1 MKFSKLGLLTLLIS
15 LFILNSCKNQDAIG
29 LGVNDS
35 TQLSGTLLVDTNI
48 TVNTMLDD
56 TVATT
61 GLARSPLAYFKD
73 PELGTTETSFSTL
86 LTLPGGTAYTLPTGV
101 VTIDSA
107 LLILPYA
114 PSGFYGDSLTSKFKV
129 DVHQL
134 DENFIANRTYYS
146 NKVWDFNSQLL
157 GTKTF
162 IARSHDTLKVYT
174 PVKGKPDTL
183 VKVSPQI
190 RIPISQTF
198 IDQYLFNGPSVYLS
212 NVTLFQN
219 AIRGLYI
226 NIDKAQTTGPGG
238 NLMFTLDSARISVY
252 YRATTSS
259 AVDTAMVT
267 LPVPASQH
275 STQIKH
281 TYSAK
286 VQAALNNTST
296 DGLMYLQGLSGLR
309 TKISFPDIKKAFA
322 SLGSDV
328 VINRAELVITPAP
341 GTTIPY
347 GPAPRL
353 TMYQFD
359 IAKQRIRIQDAST
372 SDPRGV
378 NGPLYFNGFYN
389 KAKNQYQF
397 LVTAYI
403 QDLYRGKTVD
413 YGTFIAPVDPASST
427 TINILPTA
435 SYAERTIGI
444 GKNSQSRI
452 KLNIIYTKINQ

>member
-61 GLARSPLAYFKD
+61 GLTRSPLSYFKD
-73 PELGTTETSFSTL
+73 PEFGTTETSFSTL
-86 LTLPGGTAYTLPTGV
+86 LTLPGGTAYTLPAGTI
-101 VTIDSA
+101 TIDSA

-114 PSGFYGDSLTSKFKV
+114 PSGFYGDSLTSKFKI

-134 DENFIANRTYYS
+134 NERFVNSRTYFS
-146 NKVWDFNSQLL
+146 NKVWDYKTEVL

-162 IARSHDTLKVYT
+162 IARSHDTLKIYN
-174 PVKGKPDTL
+174 PVKGKADTL
-183 VKVSPQI
+183 VKVSPQV
-190 RIPISQTF
+190 RIPISASF
-198 IDQYLFNGPSVYLS
+198 IDQYFFGAPSSYLT
-212 NVTLFQN
+212 NVTTFQN

-226 NIDKAQTTGPGG
+226 NLDKAQTTGPGG
-238 NLMFTLDSARISVY
+238 NIMFTLDSAKVSIY
-252 YRATTSS
+252 YRAATSTTI
-259 AVDTAMVT
+259 DTGLVT
-267 LPVPASQH
+267 LPVPVSQH

-281 TYSAK
+281 TYSTK
-286 VQAALNNTST
+286 VQAALSNTST

-309 TKISFPDIKKAFA
+309 TKISFPDIKKTFA
-322 SLGSDV
+322 SLGSDI

-359 IAKQRIRIQDAST
+359 IAKQRIRIQDANT
-372 SDPRGV
+372 ADPRGV

-413 YGTFIAPVDPASST
+413 YGTFIAPVDPLTST
-427 TINILPTA
+427 VVNILPTA
-435 SYAERTIGI
+435 SYAERTIAI